1 MFKCPLHILIL
12 LALLLLPACI
22 RARQDQST
30 LITEDAQI
38 DTSAPYPKEELQTI
52 IYAANFPDNKDAAL
66 QTAIQRDL
74 RKIREAGFNSIFL
87 SCDSAALDDALLRA
101 LKQENMSLV
110 TNQNVGEIPIFCLA
124 PSPNRDGT
132 NVLFD
137 TYRRPHEAYY
147 LHKSQ
152 ISVEQAGASPFIYI
166 ANRFY
171 KAECKEVKVYSNCQE
186 VELIVNGQPYGRQ
199 RPDSNYATAHLQ
211 QAPFTF
217 MLDDFRPGKIIAQG
231 FINDEM
237 LAATER
243 HTPRS
248 LQRLNLHLD
257 EQQLPTRTGG
267 DLVVLHADLV
277 DEQGT
282 IWPESGQKIV
292 FEIKGDAHLLG
303 TNPAISQ
310 AGRAAIFLQTGQQR
324 QLELTAYCADLPSLR
339 QTIYLKLQNSL
350 SDEKQ

>member
-1 MFKCPLHILIL
+1 MFKPPLLF
-12 LALLLLPACI
+12 LLLPALLLFPTCI
-22 RARQDQST
+22 GARRDQSAV
-30 LITEDAQI
+30 LTEDAQI
-38 DTSAPYPKEELQTI
+38 DKSPSAPKEGLQTI
-52 IYAANFPDNKDAAL
+52 VYAPNFPGNEDAAL

-74 RKIREAGFNSIFL
+74 RKIREAGFNSIYL
-87 SCDSAALDDALLRA
+87 SCDSAAQGDALLRA
-101 LKQENMSLV
+101 LEQEKMSLV
-110 TNQNVGEIPIFCLA
+110 TNQSTGKMPIFCLA
-124 PSPNRDGT
+124 AAPDRDAT

-137 TYRRPHEAYY
+137 TYRRPREAYY

-152 ISVEQAGASPFIYI
+152 TSAEQAGASPFVYI

-171 KAECKEVKVYSNCQE
+171 KADCKEVKVYSNCQE
-186 VELIVNGQPYGRQ
+186 VDLIVNGQPYGRQ
-199 RPDSNYATAHLQ
+199 RPDTNSATSHLQ

-217 MLDDFRPGKIIAQG
+217 MLDDFRPGKLIAQG

-243 HTPRS
+243 HTPTS
-248 LQRLNLHLD
+248 LQRINLHLD

-292 FEIKGDAHLLG
+292 FEVKGDALLLG
-303 TNPAISQ
+303 NNPAISQ
-310 AGRAAIFLQTGQQR
+310 EGRVAIFLQTGQQR
-324 QLELTAYCADLPSLR
+324 HLELTAYSADLPNLR
-339 QTIYLKLQNSL
+339 QTIHLKLQNSI